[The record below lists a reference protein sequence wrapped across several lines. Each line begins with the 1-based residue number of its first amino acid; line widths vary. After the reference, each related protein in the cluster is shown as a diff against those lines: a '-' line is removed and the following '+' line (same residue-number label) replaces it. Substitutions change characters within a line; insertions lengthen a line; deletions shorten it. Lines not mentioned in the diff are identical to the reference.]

1 MEILSKV
8 FGFIVNDLGST
19 IVLPLIM
26 MIVGKAFG
34 MKWKEA
40 FSSGLLL
47 AVAFKAV
54 GLVTGYMSDMIC
66 PVGKSMAETVGRSF
80 PIVDGGWAPLSSI
93 TWSWKYA
100 FLMFPIQ
107 IGVNLLMLA
116 LKKTKTL
123 NIDMWNV
130 WGKAFIGYL
139 TVAATGKLYLGI
151 LMAIVMIVMEL
162 ILGDAMQPRVQ
173 RITGIE
179 NVSCPHRHMLL
190 CSLIYPVDMLLRKIP
205 FLNKDLN
212 LNTLRKKFGL
222 LFERHIL
229 GFILGTMFGLIA
241 GKKVIESVQLGII
254 AATALYLLPI
264 VVRIFMMALNPI
276 ADAATSRMKK
286 VLKSDQEVYI
296 GLDNPMLLGEDAI
309 WIVVMMCMPVT
320 LLLAFL
326 LPWNQILPFAAL
338 DNLTLGLCVYMV
350 TNGNILRM
358 FILYIA
364 FTPAYLWG
372 RNHPCSHH
380 LRTRHRKRHHLRG
393 NSDRQRR
400 YGLPDIRL
408 RFLAALH
415 FPAGQLCPAHH
426 RRYLHHRLYLH
437 CQGLQERGSCG
448 QSSLCRK
455 VIYSI

>member
-364 FTPAYLWG
+364 FTPAYLWVATTLAPTISALG
-372 RNHPCSHH
+372 IENGIISEGTLIASAGMDCPIFVYAFSR
-380 LRTRHRKRHHLRG
+380 LFTFLQG
-393 NSDRQRR
+393 NFVPLIIAVV
-400 YGLPDIRL
+400 YIIGFIYTVKGFKKEGLADK
-408 RFLAALH
+408 AA
-415 FPAGQLCPAHH
+415 FAA
-426 RRYLHHRLYLH
+426 
-437 CQGLQERGSCG
+437 
-448 QSSLCRK
+448 K
-455 VIYSI
+455 